1 MGEKTV
7 KGADQYNHPHNAYC
21 IHQAGKYFAYNM
33 FPYFNCAPQPVALGV
48 VKAIGWSP
56 LGRRCYFQRNTCF
69 VSWMEAF
76 GDIKHIFIIISGNC
90 GGDTGVYQVI
100 IALLGVDVLR
110 LLDQLL

>member
-69 VSWMEAF
+69 LDMNNHANMHLLCA
-76 GDIKHIFIIISGNC
+76 IL
-90 GGDTGVYQVI
+90 GGD
-100 IALLGVDVLR
+100 DK
-110 LLDQLL
+110 DC